1 MKNPYYINI
10 SIMGGRPPVDFI
22 DWINRNTTKPKW
34 KWNKKFPKRNG
45 MRIGVYLQGEDAI
58 AVKLKFGLL

>member
-1 MKNPYYINI
+1 
-10 SIMGGRPPVDFI
+10 MGGRPPVDFI

-58 AVKLKFGLL
+58 AVKLKFRLL